1 MDDVDMAQPSRPGTS
16 RASSAWLLLFCSGAA
31 IAVALVP
38 CAGLLAQRSPNWL
51 VVGAGAA
58 IFPFLPLLWHVFAE
72 AKRSDR
78 GAAPSASRTR
88 FALRSLALA
97 LLVLGVS
104 LGDLGPRRVGQ
115 SFGELI
121 GRIRGKSEPTPAPKP
136 TPAPTLSPSRVVLSQ
151 PVARGGLEAFIPA
164 DASLAVGLAGS
175 EAMGQLLAAFGID
188 TREKVT
194 ALATCKIDLESARV
208 LIAAHGSGTHMIVVR
223 APGITDERN
232 LYCLVGVMGSDR
244 MQISPQAAGAS
255 KSYLV
260 KGFLS
265 RPLSFQV
272 LDSTT
277 VIATDEGWRATADK
291 KLFSAGAD
299 TAEGRLAPPLDRIDR
314 GATLWSV
321 SVDDTPQGPWDLAL
335 DARLEG
341 NTFKLQGSS
350 IPPSGAGDRAEIAVR
365 VPLAF
370 ASALPGGALAQG
382 IRGLVAAVVATGAS
396 LSAPPKVLPTL
407 PKSAGVPDGGHA
419 AIPGGAAAK

>member
-1 MDDVDMAQPSRPGTS
+1 
-16 RASSAWLLLFCSGAA
+16 
-31 IAVALVP
+31 LVP

-121 GRIRGKSEPTPAPKP
+121 GRIRGKPEATPAPKP
-136 TPAPTLSPSRVVLSQ
+136 TPAPALSPSRVVLSQ
-151 PVARGGLEAFIPA
+151 PIARDGLEAFIPA

-194 ALATCKIDLESARV
+194 ALATCKIDLGSARV
-208 LIAAHGSGTHMIVVR
+208 LIAARGSGTHMIVVR

-244 MQISPQAAGAS
+244 MQISPQAAGVS

-272 LDSTT
+272 LDPMT

-321 SVDDTPQGPWDLAL
+321 SVDDTAQGPWDLAL
-335 DARLEG
+335 DARLEE
-341 NTFKLQGSS
+341 NMFKLQGSS
-350 IPPSGAGDRAEIAVR
+350 IPPSGDGDRAEIAVR

-396 LSAPPKVLPTL
+396 LSAPPKVVPTL
-407 PKSAGVPDGGHA
+407 PKAAGAPDGGRA
-419 AIPGGAAAK
+419 PVPSGAAAK

>member
-1 MDDVDMAQPSRPGTS
+1 MAQSSRPVTS
-16 RASSAWLLLFCSGAA
+16 RASSAWLLLSCSVAA

-58 IFPFLPLLWHVFAE
+58 IFPFLPLLWHVLAE

-115 SFGELI
+115 SYSELI
-121 GRIRGKSEPTPAPKP
+121 GRIRGKPAATPAPTPAPS
-136 TPAPTLSPSRVVLSQ
+136 LSPSRVVLSQ
-151 PVARGGLEAFIPA
+151 PIARDGLEAFIPA

-175 EAMGQLLAAFGID
+175 QAMGQLLAAFGID

-208 LIAAHGSGTHMIVVR
+208 LIAARGSGTHMIVVR

-272 LDSTT
+272 LDPMT

-299 TAEGRLAPPLDRIDR
+299 TAEGRLASPLDRIDR
-314 GATLWSV
+314 GATLWSA
-321 SVDDTPQGPWDLAL
+321 SVDDTAQGPWDLAL

-407 PKSAGVPDGGHA
+407 LKSTGAPDGGRA
-419 AIPGGAAAK
+419 AVPSGAAAK

>member
-1 MDDVDMAQPSRPGTS
+1 MAQSSRPGTS
-16 RASSAWLLLFCSGAA
+16 RASSAWLLLFSSIAA

-51 VVGAGAA
+51 VLGAGAA

-78 GAAPSASRTR
+78 GAAPASRTR

-121 GRIRGKSEPTPAPKP
+121 GRIRGKSEPTPAPKATP
-136 TPAPTLSPSRVVLSQ
+136 TPALSPSRVVLSQ
-151 PVARGGLEAFIPA
+151 PIARDGLETFIPA

-194 ALATCKIDLESARV
+194 ALATCKIDLGSARV
-208 LIAAHGSGTHMIVVR
+208 LIAARGSGTHMIVVR

-272 LDSTT
+272 LDPMT

-299 TAEGRLAPPLDRIDR
+299 TAEGRLASPLDRIDR
-314 GATLWSV
+314 GATLWSA

-350 IPPSGAGDRAEIAVR
+350 IPPSGTGDRAEIAVR

-396 LSAPPKVLPTL
+396 LSAPPKVVPTL
-407 PKSAGVPDGGHA
+407 PKSAGSPDGGHA
-419 AIPGGAAAK
+419 AVPSGAAAK

>member
-16 RASSAWLLLFCSGAA
+16 RASSAWLLLFCSVAA

-136 TPAPTLSPSRVVLSQ
+136 TPAPALSPSRVVLSQ
-151 PVARGGLEAFIPA
+151 PIARDGLEAFIPA

-194 ALATCKIDLESARV
+194 ALATCKIDLGSARV
-208 LIAAHGSGTHMIVVR
+208 LIAARGSGTHMIVVR

>member
-16 RASSAWLLLFCSGAA
+16 RASSAWLLLFCSVAA

-104 LGDLGPRRVGQ
+104 FGELGPRRVGQ

-121 GRIRGKSEPTPAPKP
+121 GRIRGKPEATAAPA
-136 TPAPTLSPSRVVLSQ
+136 PSRVVSSQ
-151 PVARGGLEAFIPA
+151 PIARDGLETFIPA
-164 DASLAVGLAGS
+164 DANLAVGLAGPA
-175 EAMGQLLAAFGID
+175 AMEQLLAAFGID

-208 LIAAHGSGTHMIVVR
+208 LIAARGSGTHMVVVR

-244 MQISPQAAGAS
+244 LQISPQAVGTS

-260 KGFLS
+260 KGFFS

-272 LDSTT
+272 IDPMT

-299 TAEGRLAPPLDRIDR
+299 TAEGRLARSLNRIDR
-314 GATLWSV
+314 GATLWSA
-321 SVDDTPQGPWDLAL
+321 SVDETPQGTWDLAL

-341 NTFKLQGSS
+341 HMFKLQGSS
-350 IPPSGAGDRAEIAVR
+350 IPPSGAADRAEIAVR

-370 ASALPGGALAQG
+370 ASALPAGALAQG

-396 LSAPPKVLPTL
+396 LSAPSKVLPTL
-407 PKSAGVPDGGHA
+407 PK
-419 AIPGGAAAK
+419 